1 MSKQAKNK
9 ELVQIRLTGSKLAN
23 QLFKINKY
31 MDSDS
36 GQCRDS
42 IPEVSVVTQIPLN
55 FSIFSPWHQFRLI
68 QTGFFAENLLC
79 QYKPSVSQLLLLL
92 RINKVYYIVKLVDTC
107 YYTKF

>member
-42 IPEVSVVTQIPLN
+42 IPEVSVVTQIP
-55 FSIFSPWHQFRLI
+55 
-68 QTGFFAENLLC
+68 
-79 QYKPSVSQLLLLL
+79 
-92 RINKVYYIVKLVDTC
+92 
-107 YYTKF
+107 

>member
-36 GQCRDS
+36 SQCRDS
-42 IPEVSVVTQIPLN
+42 IPEVSVVTQIP
-55 FSIFSPWHQFRLI
+55 
-68 QTGFFAENLLC
+68 
-79 QYKPSVSQLLLLL
+79 
-92 RINKVYYIVKLVDTC
+92 
-107 YYTKF
+107 